1 MPLSSGLGS
10 SAASAVAAVFAANLL
25 AGSPLSRRELLPF
38 TMEAESVACGS
49 AHADNVAPSLL
60 GGFVL
65 IRSYEPL
72 DVVQLP
78 VPAGLSCAVA
88 HPHAE
93 LRTED
98 ARRMLKKEIRLSDA
112 IRQWGNLAALVAAL
126 YNGDLQLLGRS
137 LQDVVAEPARS
148 LLIPGFAAV
157 KAAALAAGALGC
169 SISGSGPSVF
179 ALCATHA
186 KTPRAPGMPWSRRSR
201 AAGLACD
208 LYLSAVN
215 HERPRRD
222 AAGRAQE
229 DAAVRFASRAHPEQ
243 VVSFREALFTGSRPT
258 AGCTIPWTP
267 RTSRLSSP
275 RWTTA
280 TPSRT
285 SPAEIVRRPARPEMT
300 ADRRR
305 RLARARLPFLPC
317 SAAST
322 STSCSWSSSTAPRA
336 RSRTSAR
343 SSSPRP
349 WKTFSQGRRA
359 AHPDPRR
366 HLGRHGK
373 RGGAR
378 LPRPRRTSTW

>member
-1 MPLSSGLGS
+1 MADPSRVEVFAPATVANVASGFDVLGFALDRPGDAVSVSRVPGAAVTVTSITGDGGKLPRDPKKNTAAVAVGGFMTKIGFPFGVEIALEKRMPLSSGLGS

-25 AGSPLSRRELLPF
+25 AGSPLSTRELLPF
-38 TMEAESVACGS
+38 TMEAERAACGS

-98 ARRMLKKEIRLSDA
+98 ARRILKKEIRLSDA

-157 KAAALAAGALGC
+157 KSAAMAAGALGC

-179 ALCATHA
+179 ALCATSEITA
-186 KTPRAPGMPWSRRSR
+186 RVGDAMVEAFSR
-201 AAGLACD
+201 AGLSCD
-208 LYLSAVN
+208 LYISAVN
-215 HERPRRD
+215 TKGPVVLEPGSVAGGPR
-222 AAGRAQE
+222 G
-229 DAAVRFASRAHPEQ
+229 
-243 VVSFREALFTGSRPT
+243 
-258 AGCTIPWTP
+258 
-267 RTSRLSSP
+267 
-275 RWTTA
+275 
-280 TPSRT
+280 
-285 SPAEIVRRPARPEMT
+285 
-300 ADRRR
+300 
-305 RLARARLPFLPC
+305 
-317 SAAST
+317 
-322 STSCSWSSSTAPRA
+322 
-336 RSRTSAR
+336 
-343 SSSPRP
+343 
-349 WKTFSQGRRA
+349 
-359 AHPDPRR
+359 
-366 HLGRHGK
+366 
-373 RGGAR
+373 
-378 LPRPRRTSTW
+378 